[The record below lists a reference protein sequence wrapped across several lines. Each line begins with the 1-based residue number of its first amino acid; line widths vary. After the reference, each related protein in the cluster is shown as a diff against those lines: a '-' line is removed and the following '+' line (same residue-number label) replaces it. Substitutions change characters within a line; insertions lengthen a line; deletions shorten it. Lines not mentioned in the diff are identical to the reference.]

1 MVKYWLGVVSK
12 EHVLRGVEGG
22 FCQVCHG
29 KSVPLKRMKKGDY
42 LLYYSSKLKMD
53 SPEKCQ
59 AFTAVGK
66 MIDDGVYQ
74 VEMFPD
80 FFPYRRNVSFYE
92 PTKDCPIE
100 VARLSE
106 EWKTYVSQLRYGH
119 FEISKTF
126 FDFIFQEM
134 KE

>member
-29 KSVPLKRMKKGDY
+29 KSAPLKRMKKGDY

-92 PTKDCPIE
+92 PTKDGPIE

-106 EWKTYVSQLRYGH
+106 EWKTYVSLLRYGH

-126 FDFIFQEM
+126 FDFIFL
-134 KE
+134 